1 MGIALTRKHLAIW
14 VGVMVS
20 VGALVLAFW
29 GIDFSSLKAHLATAN
44 WAITAVLLLVYWLHF
59 VVRAKRWQILLRPIR
74 TVGFKKAFGPM
85 LVGFFG
91 NNVLPAH
98 MGEFA
103 RMYVG
108 AKKFAM
114 TNAQVLAT
122 LVVERVM
129 DFAAVAVLFGI
140 GLGLAPI
147 ATEGLASLG
156 YAITVAAIA
165 GMALIGIYVR
175 YQNRSRGFIA
185 KLVQPLPEH
194 LGEWL
199 MRNVDAFGEGL
210 GATAN
215 TWQLVRM
222 SLQSLLIWL
231 MVTAAIHLSLLAVG
245 MRLPFDASLLLL
257 GATVFAVTLPAA
269 PGFFGTFQLA
279 YVLALKPYGIDNESA
294 VAASIVFHLPVYFSV
309 TFVGMLIVGRLG
321 MSWQAVKHEAEE
333 IEESGVTK
341 IIGNAEGRPVK

>member
-1 MGIALTRKHLAIW
+1 MPGREARIPANGHCIDQEAPRDLGRCNGQRGGTGPGILGHRFFVAQGSSGHRELGHHGGVTAGLLAAFRGPREALADPVEAHQDR
-14 VGVMVS
+14 G
-20 VGALVLAFW
+20 FQE
-29 GIDFSSLKAHLATAN
+29 GIRSDAG
-44 WAITAVLLLVYWLHF
+44 
-59 VVRAKRWQILLRPIR
+59 RLLRQQ
-74 TVGFKKAFGPM
+74 
-85 LVGFFG
+85 
-91 NNVLPAH
+91 H
-98 MGEFA
+98 
-103 RMYVG
+103 
-108 AKKFAM
+108 
-114 TNAQVLAT
+114 
-122 LVVERVM
+122 
-129 DFAAVAVLFGI
+129 FAAVAVLFGI

-215 TWQLVRM
+215 TWQLVIM

-231 MVTAAIHLSLLAVG
+231 LVTAAIHLSLLAVG

-321 MSWQAVKHEAEE
+321 MSWHAVKHEAEE